1 MKQKMVVSWGP
12 RQGIDEVKFLA
23 KMREK
28 DTEVLF
34 ANGSPMIKSIE
45 FSISLRE
52 SECNSV
58 C

>member
-1 MKQKMVVSWGP
+1 MKQKIVVSQGP

-28 DTEVLF
+28 DTEVLL

-52 SECNSV
+52 S
-58 C
+58 